1 MIQSQKPTRSI
12 LCCKKII
19 MLCGV
24 VVLPCMLMADT
35 LPEYKSEAD
44 KIKGEVVTEVCID
57 YVKKEYYDN
66 GKLKEEIPYKNCK
79 KEGIEKWYY
88 KNGNLKK
95 EIPYKNGWLEGIS
108 KKYYEN
114 GKLQAE
120 IPYKK
125 SLQDGME
132 KAYYENGK
140 LKYEAPF
147 KRYEAFYPY
156 TEIECMLKWYYK
168 NGKLAAE
175 IPYKKHKEG
184 IVKLYKP
191 NGKLLVAIPYHRA
204 LRDKAISVKCSNGK
218 VLNEEQ
224 LQRIDY
230 MLKRFAPPEND
241 KDIAQICDM
250 KLEQK

>member
-1 MIQSQKPTRSI
+1 MLR
-12 LCCKKII
+12 KIV
-19 MLCGV
+19 MLCGIV
-24 VVLPCMLMADT
+24 ALPCVLMAEN

-44 KIKGEVVTEVCID
+44 KIKVEAVTEVCID

-66 GKLKEEIPYKNCK
+66 GKLK
-79 KEGIEKWYY
+79 
-88 KNGNLKK
+88 K
-95 EIPYKNGWLEGIS
+95 EIPYNTICNIEGIAKQYYENGNLEREVPYKNGDIEGIV

-120 IPYKK
+120 TSYKK
-125 SLQDGME
+125 SLKDGME
-132 KAYYENGK
+132 KAYYDNGK

-156 TEIECMLKWYYK
+156 TEIEGMLKWYYK
-168 NGKLAAE
+168 NGKFAAE
-175 IPYKKHKEG
+175 IPHKKYKEG

-191 NGKLLVAIPYHRA
+191 NGKLLVAIPYHKA

-224 LQRIDY
+224 LQRIDD
-230 MLKRFAPPEND
+230 MLKYFVPPKND
-241 KDIAQICDM
+241 KDIAQICD
-250 KLEQK
+250 